1 MDAVFGI
8 LDGMSTLFVKIMN
21 MSITA
26 SYVILAVLLV
36 RLCIRLLFPEVPK
49 KYSYLLWIVVA
60 FRLIC
65 PWSFD
70 SQWSLF
76 QWELFDMTQVQ
87 QVGSGELEYIPSDIT
102 TSKDAQI
109 SLGIVGIGEVMQ
121 EEDNTL
127 GSMSSGSSQP
137 LSNVAVGPELG
148 RRVLLWIGTVAWSVG
163 VIALI
168 GYGVISYLRL
178 HRRMETAILLR
189 DNVFQSERVRS
200 PFILGFAQPRI
211 YIPFHLKEED
221 LHYVLAHEQTH
232 LKRRDHLVKPFA
244 CLLLAVHWF
253 NPLVWL
259 AFAGMSRDME
269 LSCDEVVLSQ
279 GENIRKA
286 YSETLLYLSVHHRPF
301 AYSPLAF
308 GETGVKTRIKNA
320 LAWKNPKLATTI
332 GAGIACILVVVLC
345 AANPRKPT
353 TEEGIIGKYYAN
365 PDNAIDSTVYYT
377 RDDIGNT
384 NMVLYITP
392 EGKLL
397 IERRAHQLD
406 DGKLVDPVEWL
417 DAGTLEEIRLNKD
430 NFNDYFYYNGG
441 YRSSNWI
448 QYDANPFTSDGP
460 SWYRKNNWKAWC
472 TIVED
477 RMYYLM
483 QQRDGEIYIAYGYYD
498 EEGETDPFSDDS
510 EIYYLK
516 RMVERTP
523 EELQRWGVTLVEDY
537 GMENIQPW
545 DPVAE
550 RQQADNNEGQENQ
563 GGQVD
568 QSQQESTSASGSNP
582 YETLTMDAVRA
593 LAAKHETLTLQ
604 DFAPYMK
611 IPQLAPQN
619 DSLYEELTFEDNG
632 VKYVL
637 RIIASSGTNG
647 DGTDPVL
654 DAVVLFPEEYLSA
667 WSAEDQKRLHSGD
680 IRSSN
685 ITHIIMSEVAMEDYF
700 TVVLPEGTMQD
711 HFQAGEYMGT
721 RLLQVI
727 DSKVVSVG
735 SLRIETRYH
744 RLPGDIGEEYSS
756 LTLDEAMMQRELVE
770 FEDGSKMYIATITKE
785 NSNVVYRLYF
795 GEEYFTEDEFL
806 TTTESAVMMPHA
818 FY

>member
-1 MDAVFGI
+1 MDAILEI
-8 LDGMSTLFVKIMN
+8 LDGMSLLFVKIMN

-36 RLCIRLLFPEVPK
+36 RWCIRLLFPEVPK

-102 TSKDAQI
+102 TSKDAQV

-121 EEDNTL
+121 EEDTSL
-127 GSMSSGSSQP
+127 GSASSDSSQLP
-137 LSNVAVGPELG
+137 SYVAVGSELT
-148 RRVLLWIGTVAWSVG
+148 RTLWLWIGTVAWSVG

-189 DNVFQSERVRS
+189 DNVFQSEKVRS

-244 CLLLAVHWF
+244 CLILAVHWF
-253 NPLVWL
+253 NPLVWV

-269 LSCDEVVLSQ
+269 LSCDEVVLAQ

-286 YSETLLYLSVHHRPF
+286 YSETLLYLSVHHKPF
-301 AYSPLAF
+301 SYSPLAF
-308 GETGVKTRIKNA
+308 GETSVKTRIKNA
-320 LAWKNPKLATTI
+320 LAWKNPELATTI
-332 GAGIACILVVVLC
+332 GAGIACILVVILC

-353 TEEGIIGKYYAN
+353 PEEGIIEKYFHNVDERSDMVMYFSGDERN
-365 PDNAIDSTVYYT
+365 YGAI
-377 RDDIGNT
+377 
-384 NMVLYITP
+384 
-392 EGKLL
+392 
-397 IERRAHQLD
+397 
-406 DGKLVDPVEWL
+406 
-417 DAGTLEEIRLNKD
+417 
-430 NFNDYFYYNGG
+430 FY
-441 YRSSNWI
+441 
-448 QYDANPFTSDGP
+448 FTSDGRMLLEKRSYLDEVIEWVDVGELEEITLTKDNFDDYFYHSAGGFSQWFSYDRNP
-460 SWYRKNNWKAWC
+460 FTLENSASFFRRKNWKTWRGIC
-472 TIVED
+472 ED
-477 RMYYLM
+477 RMYYVL
-483 QQRDGEIYIAYGYYD
+483 QQKNGETFVAYGYYD
-498 EEGETDPFSDDS
+498 AEGEVDPFSDDS
-510 EIYYLK
+510 ELYYLI
-516 RMVERTP
+516 RLVERTP
-523 EELQRWGVTLVEDY
+523 EELQRWGVTLVENY

-550 RQQADNNEGQENQ
+550 RQQAESDQEQETQ

-568 QSQQESTSASGSNP
+568 QPQQESTSASGSNP
-582 YETLTMDAVRA
+582 YETLTMDAVRS
-593 LAAKHETLTLQ
+593 LAAKHENLTLQ

-619 DSLYEELTFEDNG
+619 DSLYEELSFEDNG

-637 RIIASSGTNG
+637 RIIASSGANG
-647 DGTDPVL
+647 DGADPVL
-654 DAVVLFPEEYLSA
+654 DAVVLFSEEYLSA
-667 WSAEDQKRLHSGD
+667 WSNGEQKRLHSGD

-685 ITHIIMSEVAMEDYF
+685 IDHIIMSEVAMEDYL
-700 TVVLPEGTMQD
+700 TVVVPEGTMQD
-711 HFQAGEYMGT
+711 RFQAGEYMVT

-735 SLRIETRYH
+735 SLCIETRHH
-744 RLPGDIGEEYSS
+744 RVPGDMVEEYSS
-756 LTLDEAMMQRELVE
+756 LALDEAMMQRELVE

-785 NSNVVYRLYF
+785 NSRVVYRLYF
-795 GEEYFTEDEFL
+795 GEEYFTEEEFL
-806 TTTESAVMMPHA
+806 TTTESVAMRPHA